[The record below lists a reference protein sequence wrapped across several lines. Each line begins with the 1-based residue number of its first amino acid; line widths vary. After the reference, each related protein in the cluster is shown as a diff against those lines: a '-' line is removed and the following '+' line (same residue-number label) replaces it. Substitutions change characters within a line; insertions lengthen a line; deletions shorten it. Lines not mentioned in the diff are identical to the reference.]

1 MKISSRKADDNQPWL
16 FVRPIDKMAITRN
29 LCGEFFEQATAS
41 IGGHKRNRTDGTADY
56 CPDLSDRLDA
66 HTYHE
71 VKSVGRSST
80 SIIYAGRLE
89 KDYQFTHA
97 GNCLNYWFWHH
108 SVEVST
114 VKTVEEL
121 QVALSGSLSYLIILP
136 YELVRAVALARPLK
150 MLNKAYNTRNRN
162 GYACRSKGYGDGYSI
177 PLSILKSICTVHS
190 VAKPFDVFGNRVD
203 ELQVFT
209 CDPPRNYLA

>member
-1 MKISSRKADDNQPWL
+1 MKISSKKADTNQPWL
-16 FVRPIDKMAITRN
+16 FVRPINCMAITRN
-29 LCGEFFEQATAS
+29 LCGDFFEQATAA

-66 HTYHE
+66 NTYHE

-89 KDYQFTHA
+89 KDYRFTHA
-97 GNCLNYWFWHH
+97 GNALNYWFWHH
-108 SVEVST
+108 SVEAS
-114 VKTVEEL
+114 KAATVEDL
-121 QVALSGSLSYLIILP
+121 YVSLAGSLSYVIILP
-136 YELVRAVALARPLK
+136 YELVRTVALGRPLK
-150 MLNKAYNTRNRN
+150 MLNKKYNHRKPN

-177 PLSILKSICTVHS
+177 PLSNLKNMCTVHS
-190 VAKPFDVFGNRVD
+190 VAKPFEVFGNRVD

-209 CDPPRNYLA
+209 CDPPRHYLA